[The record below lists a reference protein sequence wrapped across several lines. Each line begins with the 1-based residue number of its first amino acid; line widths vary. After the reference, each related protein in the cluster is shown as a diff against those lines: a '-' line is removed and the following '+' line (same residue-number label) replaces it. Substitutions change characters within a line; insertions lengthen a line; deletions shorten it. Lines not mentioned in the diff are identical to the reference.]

1 MEVLRAHSKFTDAAA
16 GAKLI
21 LAGGLH
27 WKNAEI

>member
-1 MEVLRAHSKFTDAAA
+1 MEVRAHTKFTDAAA